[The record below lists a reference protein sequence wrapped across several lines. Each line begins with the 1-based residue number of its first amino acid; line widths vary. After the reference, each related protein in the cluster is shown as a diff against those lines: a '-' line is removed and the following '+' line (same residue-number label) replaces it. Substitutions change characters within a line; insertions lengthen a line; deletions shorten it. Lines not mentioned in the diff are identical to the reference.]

1 MTTTAHAP
9 AHGTAH
15 PPGHAH
21 APHRNYLMIWGIL
34 VVLLGVSV
42 AGPILAPK
50 LGPAI
55 GRWVMLVTAFG
66 VAIVKA
72 YMVAKNFMHLDIEKP
87 IVHWILA
94 VALALMVLL
103 YGALAP
109 DVQKGAGQGWK
120 KDAGFHHSFTTSKPR
135 EPGHHEGSAEPAR
148 DGAGA
153 PEQKEHDK
161 P

>member
-1 MTTTAHAP
+1 MDEIEVQRVRRFNRTVTQ
-9 AHGTAH
+9 
-15 PPGHAH
+15 
-21 APHRNYLMIWGIL
+21 RI
-34 VVLLGVSV
+34 GVSQV
-42 AGPILAPK
+42 SNQLGSRHFTSLDDVETTYCGSSAGTPGCLASP
-50 LGPAI
+50 L
-55 GRWVMLVTAFG
+55 
-66 VAIVKA
+66 VKA

-87 IVHWILA
+87 IVHYILA

-120 KDAGFHHSFTTSKPR
+120 KDAGFHHSFTTYKPR
-135 EPGHHEGSAEPAR
+135 EPGHHDESAEPAK

>member
-9 AHGTAH
+9 APGAAHHG
-15 PPGHAH
+15 PGHAH
-21 APHRNYLMIWGIL
+21 APHRNYVKIWSIL
-34 VVLLGVSV
+34 VVLLVVSV
-42 AGPILAPK
+42 
-50 LGPAI
+50 LGPMLGI
-55 GRWVMLVTAFG
+55 RWVMLVTAFG
-66 VAIVKA
+66 VALVKA

-87 IVHWILA
+87 IVHWILL

-120 KDAGFHHSFTTSKPR
+120 KDAGFHHSFVTSKPH
-135 EPGHHEGSAEPAR
+135 EAGGHEKQ
-148 DGAGA
+148 
-153 PEQKEHDK
+153 PEQPEHGK